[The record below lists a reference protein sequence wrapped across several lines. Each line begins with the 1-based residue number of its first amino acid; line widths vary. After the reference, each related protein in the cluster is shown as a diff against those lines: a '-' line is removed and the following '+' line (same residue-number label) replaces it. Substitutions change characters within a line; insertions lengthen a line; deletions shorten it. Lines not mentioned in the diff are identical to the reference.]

1 MKNMTSILCK
11 HKQGKIYNYT
21 SITLHRTAFTLQ
33 GLYCPQR
40 NPKGL
45 GFFYIVNADNLCN
58 WLAFRIS
65 QPSHKI

>member
-11 HKQGKIYNYT
+11 HKQGKIYNYA
-21 SITLHRTAFTLQ
+21 SNTLHITAFTLQ
-33 GLYCPQR
+33 NYTALS

-45 GFFYIVNADNLCN
+45 GFSYIVNAVYLCN

-65 QPSHKI
+65 QPSQQI